1 MFSWVIQATFI
12 SIIFILLVHHLIQ
25 ILKDTL
31 TYPKVKDLVNVP
43 TKKYEDI
50 YNVLNQGVVGQSR
63 DLSSD
68 TTPIHNLDIY
78 TDKLLPDFETSKPV
92 GDDDN
97 NMKNE
102 LKNFI
107 KKQQH
112 APSMPSFSNM

>member
-50 YNVLNQGVVGQSR
+50 YNVLNQGVAGQGR
-63 DLSSD
+63 DRSSD

-78 TDKLLPDFETSKPV
+78 TDKLLPDLETTKPV
-92 GDDDN
+92 DDDN

-107 KKQQH
+107 KKQQNVSS
-112 APSMPSFSNM
+112 P

>member
-63 DLSSD
+63 DRSSD

-78 TDKLLPDFETSKPV
+78 TEKLLPDPELNQLSN
-92 GDDDN
+92 DDN

-112 APSMPSFSNM
+112 APTMPSFSNM

>member
-1 MFSWVIQATFI
+1 MFSWIIQATFI
-12 SIIFILLVHHLIQ
+12 SLIFILLLHHLIQ

-50 YNVLNQGVVGQSR
+50 YNMINQDQGPQVQC
-63 DLSSD
+63 SD
-68 TTPIHNLDIY
+68 NIPSDSTPIHSLDIY
-78 TDKLLPDFETSKPV
+78 TDKLLPDIEIKKP
-92 GDDDN
+92 DDTANDN

-107 KKQQH
+107 KKQQNVSS
-112 APSMPSFSNM
+112 P

>member
-50 YNVLNQGVVGQSR
+50 YNVLNQGLVGQSR
-63 DLSSD
+63 DRSSD

-78 TDKLLPDFETSKPV
+78 TDKLLPDLETTTQMG

-112 APSMPSFSNM
+112 APTMASF

>member
-50 YNVLNQGVVGQSR
+50 YNVLNQSR
-63 DLSSD
+63 DRSSD

-78 TDKLLPDFETSKPV
+78 TDKLLPDIEINQPSN
-92 GDDDN
+92 DDN

-112 APSMPSFSNM
+112 APNL

>member
-1 MFSWVIQATFI
+1 MFSWIVQATFI

-50 YNVLNQGVVGQSR
+50 YNVLNQSLGQSHDR
-63 DLSSD
+63 SSD

-78 TDKLLPDFETSKPV
+78 RDKLLPDIEAPRPV

-112 APSMPSFSNM
+112 APNL

>member
-50 YNVLNQGVVGQSR
+50 YNVLNQVVVGQSR
-63 DLSSD
+63 DRSSD

-78 TDKLLPDFETSKPV
+78 TDKLLPDLETTKPV
-92 GDDDN
+92 DDDN

-112 APSMPSFSNM
+112 APTMAPF

>member
-1 MFSWVIQATFI
+1 
-12 SIIFILLVHHLIQ
+12 
-25 ILKDTL
+25 
-31 TYPKVKDLVNVP
+31 VKDLVNVP

-50 YNVLNQGVVGQSR
+50 YNVLNQGLVLDR
-63 DLSSD
+63 SSD

-78 TDKLLPDFETSKPV
+78 TDKLLPDLETSKPM

-112 APSMPSFSNM
+112 APTMPSF

>member
-50 YNVLNQGVVGQSR
+50 YNVLNQGLGQSR

-78 TDKLLPDFETSKPV
+78 TDKLLPDVASN
-92 GDDDN
+92 DDN

-112 APSMPSFSNM
+112 APPVVPF

>member
-50 YNVLNQGVVGQSR
+50 YNVLNQVVVGQSR
-63 DLSSD
+63 DRSSD

-78 TDKLLPDFETSKPV
+78 TDKLLPDLETTKPV
-92 GDDDN
+92 DDDN

-112 APSMPSFSNM
+112 APTMMPF

>member
-50 YNVLNQGVVGQSR
+50 YNVLNQGLGQSR
-63 DLSSD
+63 DRSSD

-78 TDKLLPDFETSKPV
+78 TDKLLPDIETTKPM

-112 APSMPSFSNM
+112 TPTMAPF

>member
-25 ILKDTL
+25 VLKDIL

-50 YNVLNQGVVGQSR
+50 YNVLNQSLGQSR
-63 DLSSD
+63 DQSSD
-68 TTPIHNLDIY
+68 TTPIHHLDIY
-78 TDKLLPDFETSKPV
+78 TDKLLPDIEATKPA
-92 GDDDN
+92 GDNN

-107 KKQQH
+107 KKQQNS
-112 APSMPSFSNM
+112 PNP

>member
-12 SIIFILLVHHLIQ
+12 SLIFILLIHHLIQ

-50 YNVLNQGVVGQSR
+50 YNVINNDPGQVQY
-63 DLSSD
+63 SD
-68 TTPIHNLDIY
+68 TTPINNLDIY
-78 TDKLLPDFETSKPV
+78 TDKLLPDPEVNRPTQ
-92 GDDDN
+92 DDN

-112 APSMPSFSNM
+112 APNP

>member
-1 MFSWVIQATFI
+1 MFSWVVQATFI

-50 YNVLNQGVVGQSR
+50 YNVLNQSR
-63 DLSSD
+63 DRSSD

-78 TDKLLPDFETSKPV
+78 TDKLLPDIEINQQSN
-92 GDDDN
+92 DDN

-112 APSMPSFSNM
+112 APNL

>member
-12 SIIFILLVHHLIQ
+12 SVIFILLVHHLIQ

-50 YNVLNQGVVGQSR
+50 YNVLNESR
-63 DLSSD
+63 DRSSD

-78 TDKLLPDFETSKPV
+78 TDKLLPDLETTKSV

-112 APSMPSFSNM
+112 APPVVPF

>member
-1 MFSWVIQATFI
+1 MFSWIIQATFI
-12 SIIFILLVHHLIQ
+12 SLIFILLIHHLIQ

-50 YNVLNQGVVGQSR
+50 YNVINQDQGSVQ
-63 DLSSD
+63 SSD
-68 TTPIHNLDIY
+68 TTPIHSLDNMY
-78 TDKLLPDFETSKPV
+78 TDKLLPDPEVNKSPQ
-92 GDDDN
+92 DDN

-107 KKQQH
+107 KKQQYT
-112 APSMPSFSNM
+112 PNP

>member
-1 MFSWVIQATFI
+1 MFSWVVQATFI

-43 TKKYEDI
+43 TKKYENI
-50 YNVLNQGVVGQSR
+50 YNVINQSIGQTHDR
-63 DLSSD
+63 SSD
-68 TTPIHNLDIY
+68 TTPIHDLDIY
-78 TDKLLPDFETSKPV
+78 TDKLLPDIEATTPA
-92 GDDDN
+92 GDDN

-112 APSMPSFSNM
+112 APAV

>member
-25 ILKDTL
+25 VLKDTL

-50 YNVLNQGVVGQSR
+50 YNVLNQCQGQSR
-63 DLSSD
+63 DQSSD

-78 TDKLLPDFETSKPV
+78 TDKLLPDLETNQSA
-92 GDDDN
+92 GDDN

-112 APSMPSFSNM
+112 APTMAPF

>member
-31 TYPKVKDLVNVP
+31 TYPKVKDLVNIP

-50 YNVLNQGVVGQSR
+50 YNVLNQGLGQSR
-63 DLSSD
+63 DRSSD

-78 TDKLLPDFETSKPV
+78 TDKLLPDPELNQLSN
-92 GDDDN
+92 DDN

-112 APSMPSFSNM
+112 APTMPSCSNM

>member
-50 YNVLNQGVVGQSR
+50 YNVLNQSR
-63 DLSSD
+63 DRSSD

-78 TDKLLPDFETSKPV
+78 TDKLLPDLELNKLSN
-92 GDDDN
+92 DDNNN

-112 APSMPSFSNM
+112 APPVAPF

>member
-50 YNVLNQGVVGQSR
+50 YNVLNQGLGQKSHDR
-63 DLSSD
+63 SSD
-68 TTPIHNLDIY
+68 TTPIHHLDIY
-78 TDKLLPDFETSKPV
+78 RDNLLPDIEVTTPA
-92 GDDDN
+92 GDDN

-112 APSMPSFSNM
+112 APAV

>member
-50 YNVLNQGVVGQSR
+50 YNTLNQSR
-63 DLSSD
+63 DRFSD

-78 TDKLLPDFETSKPV
+78 TDKLLPDIEITKPV

-112 APSMPSFSNM
+112 APPVAPF

>member
-12 SIIFILLVHHLIQ
+12 SMIFILLVHHLIQ

-50 YNVLNQGVVGQSR
+50 YNVINQDQGQQ
-63 DLSSD
+63 DQSSD
-68 TTPIHNLDIY
+68 TTPIHSLDNIY
-78 TDKLLPDFETSKPV
+78 TDKLLPDLEINKPA
-92 GDDDN
+92 DSTNDN

-107 KKQQH
+107 KKQQNV
-112 APSMPSFSNM
+112 SNP

>member
-50 YNVLNQGVVGQSR
+50 YNVLNQGLGQSR
-63 DLSSD
+63 DQSSD
-68 TTPIHNLDIY
+68 TTPIHHLDIY
-78 TDKLLPDFETSKPV
+78 TDKLLPDVASN
-92 GDDDN
+92 DDN

-112 APSMPSFSNM
+112 APAVVPF

>member
-50 YNVLNQGVVGQSR
+50 YNVLNQGLGQSR
-63 DLSSD
+63 DRSSD

-78 TDKLLPDFETSKPV
+78 TDKLLPDLETNQPV
-92 GDDDN
+92 GDDN

-112 APSMPSFSNM
+112 APAV

>member
-50 YNVLNQGVVGQSR
+50 YNVLNQGIGQSR
-63 DLSSD
+63 DRSSD

-78 TDKLLPDFETSKPV
+78 TDKLLPDPELSQLSN
-92 GDDDN
+92 DDN

-112 APSMPSFSNM
+112 APTMAPF

>member
-43 TKKYEDI
+43 TKKYENI
-50 YNVLNQGVVGQSR
+50 YNVINQSIGQTHDR
-63 DLSSD
+63 SSD
-68 TTPIHNLDIY
+68 TTPIHDLDIY
-78 TDKLLPDFETSKPV
+78 TDKLLPDIEATTPA
-92 GDDDN
+92 GDDN

-112 APSMPSFSNM
+112 APAV

>member
-43 TKKYEDI
+43 TKKYDDI
-50 YNVLNQGVVGQSR
+50 YNVISQGIKQNHSR
-63 DLSSD
+63 SSD
-68 TTPIHNLDIY
+68 TTPIHHLDIY
-78 TDKLLPDFETSKPV
+78 TDKLLPDIETSNPV
-92 GDDDN
+92 GENN

-112 APSMPSFSNM
+112 SPNL

>member
-50 YNVLNQGVVGQSR
+50 YNVLNQSR
-63 DLSSD
+63 DRFSD

-78 TDKLLPDFETSKPV
+78 TDKLLPDLETTKPV
-92 GDDDN
+92 DDDN

-112 APSMPSFSNM
+112 APTMASFE

>member
-50 YNVLNQGVVGQSR
+50 YNVLNQGLVGQSR
-63 DLSSD
+63 DRSSD

-78 TDKLLPDFETSKPV
+78 TDKLLPDLETTKLV
-92 GDDDN
+92 GEDDN

-112 APSMPSFSNM
+112 APPVAPF

>member
-50 YNVLNQGVVGQSR
+50 YNTLNQGLGQSR
-63 DLSSD
+63 DRFSD
-68 TTPIHNLDIY
+68 TTPIHNLDI
-78 TDKLLPDFETSKPV
+78 
-92 GDDDN
+92 
-97 NMKNE
+97 
-102 LKNFI
+102 
-107 KKQQH
+107 
-112 APSMPSFSNM
+112 

>member
-1 MFSWVIQATFI
+1 MFSWIIQATFI
-12 SIIFILLVHHLIQ
+12 SLIFILLIHHLIQ

-50 YNVLNQGVVGQSR
+50 YNMINQDQGPHVQC
-63 DLSSD
+63 SD
-68 TTPIHNLDIY
+68 STPIHSLDIY
-78 TDKLLPDFETSKPV
+78 TDKLLPDIEIKKP
-92 GDDDN
+92 DDTANDN

-107 KKQQH
+107 KKQQNV
-112 APSMPSFSNM
+112 SNP

>member
-50 YNVLNQGVVGQSR
+50 YNVLNQGLGQSR

-78 TDKLLPDFETSKPV
+78 TDKLLPDVASN
-92 GDDDN
+92 DDN

-112 APSMPSFSNM
+112 TPAVVPF

>member
-50 YNVLNQGVVGQSR
+50 YNLLNQGLGR
-63 DLSSD
+63 SSD

-78 TDKLLPDFETSKPV
+78 TDKLLPDLEINKPA
-92 GDDDN
+92 DDDN

-112 APSMPSFSNM
+112 APTMTNP

>member
-50 YNVLNQGVVGQSR
+50 YNVINQDQGQQVQ
-63 DLSSD
+63 SSD
-68 TTPIHNLDIY
+68 TTPIHHLDIY
-78 TDKLLPDFETSKPV
+78 TDKLLPDIEVAKS
-92 GDDDN
+92 GGEDN

-112 APSMPSFSNM
+112 APAV